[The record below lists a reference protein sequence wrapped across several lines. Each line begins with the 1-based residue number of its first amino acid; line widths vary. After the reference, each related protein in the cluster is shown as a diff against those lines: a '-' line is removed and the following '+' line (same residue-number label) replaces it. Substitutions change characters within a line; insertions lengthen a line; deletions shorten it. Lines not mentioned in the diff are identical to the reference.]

1 MRANGAVFRLA
12 DMIGSKSV
20 TAGLQD
26 GQEVRATPEPFA
38 GGIGCRLVAAW
49 EVLTGK
55 AVAVDWPEPGDL
67 ERALKR

>member
-12 DMIGSKSV
+12 DMIGSKSAAV
-20 TAGLQD
+20 GLPD
-26 GQEVRATPEPFA
+26 GLEARAVPEQFA

-49 EVLTGK
+49 EVVTGK

-67 ERALKR
+67 ERALRR